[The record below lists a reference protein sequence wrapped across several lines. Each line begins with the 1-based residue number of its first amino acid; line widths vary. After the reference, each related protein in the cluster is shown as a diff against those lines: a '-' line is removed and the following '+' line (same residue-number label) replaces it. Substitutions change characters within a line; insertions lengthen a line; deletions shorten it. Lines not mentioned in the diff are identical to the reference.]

1 MKQPTKIWQKTVKK
15 PIQKKKANNRK
26 KISKKRNS
34 KNNQSFYHPGSA
46 NQKHIEAEVFWF
58 KAFDLS
64 AL

>member
-1 MKQPTKIWQKTVKK
+1 MKFQTMIFKKLHKNPKSKTTNLTFKW
-15 PIQKKKANNRK
+15 
-26 KISKKRNS
+26 NS
-34 KNNQSFYHPGSA
+34 KNNQNFYHPGSA